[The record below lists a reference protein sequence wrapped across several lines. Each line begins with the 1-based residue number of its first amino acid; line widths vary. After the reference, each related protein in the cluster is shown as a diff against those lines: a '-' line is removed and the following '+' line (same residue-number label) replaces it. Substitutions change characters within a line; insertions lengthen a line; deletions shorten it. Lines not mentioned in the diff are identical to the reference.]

1 MIAYVLVRRQ
11 GYGLKEVANYLIKRD
26 PSTVNVLIGRLA
38 ERMEKDKEIRRD
50 IESLDKLV

>member
-11 GYGLKEVANYLIKRD
+11 GYGLKEVANYLKRD
-26 PSTVNVLIGRLA
+26 PSTVSVLIGRLA